1 LSDMTASAQYVILQ
15 RASVLELERTLK
27 YYVSFSKK
35 ILQMADCLAKV
46 WQVNYDHE
54 ERRYFRDCSVR

>member
-1 LSDMTASAQYVILQ
+1 MPDMIASAKYVILQ

-46 WQVNYDHE
+46 WQVNYNDE
-54 ERRYFRDCSVR
+54 ECGYFRDCSVR

>member
-1 LSDMTASAQYVILQ
+1 MSDMTASAQYVILQ

-35 ILQMADCLAKV
+35 ILQLADCLAKV
-46 WQVNYDHE
+46 WQVSYDYE
-54 ERRYFRDCSVR
+54 ERRYFRD